1 MADDELVSHPLAD
14 ALLSL
19 SLPKKKQK
27 EKKMIYS
34 RKALLAL
41 FAVLALSSTASVVL
55 AAPGDA
61 PPDAP
66 PAPLSP
72 LQARRAEREAEKEA
86 ATAAA
91 AAPAP
96 APAKAKKPKNATAAA
111 ADGALPAMGKPNT
124 KYFVNARSAL
134 YTPAPKD
141 SDKPGTLRLEG
152 VVPTVLGE
160 VRSGDDVVIGRV
172 TAAQLFGGPKA
183 KQRLPVFDKKEGG
196 MDVVLMGD
204 RGKNAS
210 SLFLVLSNPR
220 GFKEGKDSSVEFDAT
235 PLAEAKEEAD
245 NSDVK
250 LVKGLTRPGAV
261 ANADNGQKVRLEQV
275 VAVVAAYSPQAE
287 VVTKRSKAVAM
298 GTYKPAKKDK
308 KDKKDDDDDDAA
320 KSPAAAPLAEK
331 VKNATAA
338 AKDKAADAKDAVVA
352 ADKVA
357 AGRRLLL
364 SFADL
369 NPRRSLLQ
377 QNCGICMYVDKSG
390 ACQDAPASLKC
401 DGIVGLQGE
410 WACGTCESE

>member
-1 MADDELVSHPLAD
+1 
-14 ALLSL
+14 
-19 SLPKKKQK
+19 
-27 EKKMIYS
+27 MIYS

-96 APAKAKKPKNATAAA
+96 APAKKPKNATAAA

-160 VRSGDDVVIGRV
+160 VRSGDDVMIGRV

-210 SLFLVLSNPR
+210 SLFLVLSKPR
-220 GFKEGKDSSVEFDAT
+220 GFKEGKDSSVEFDAA

-261 ANADNGQKVRLEQV
+261 ANAENGQKVRLEQV
-275 VAVVAAYSPQAE
+275 IAIVAAYSPQAE
-287 VVTKRSKAVAM
+287 VVMKRSKDVAM
-298 GTYKPAKKDK
+298 GAYKPAKKGK
-308 KDKKDDDDDDAA
+308 KEDADDAA

-352 ADKVA
+352 AADKVA
-357 AGRRLLL
+357 AGRRLL

-377 QNCGICMYVDKSG
+377 KNCGICRYVDKSG
-390 ACQDAPASLKC
+390 ACQDAPASLNC

-410 WACGTCESE
+410 WACGTCETYTWNDFLGYCESVPGC